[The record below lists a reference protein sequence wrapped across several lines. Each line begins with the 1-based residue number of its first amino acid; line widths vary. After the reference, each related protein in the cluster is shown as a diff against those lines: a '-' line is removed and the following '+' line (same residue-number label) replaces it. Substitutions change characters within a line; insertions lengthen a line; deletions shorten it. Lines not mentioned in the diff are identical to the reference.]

1 VIPIE
6 EVIAVHEILIE
17 RFGGTKGVRDNA
29 SLESALGRPLQTFDG
44 QRLYPTIIDQAAA
57 LFESMIKNH
66 PFIDGN
72 KRISYAML
80 LAVLA
85 MGRIDLVASQ
95 SDKYDFILSSAEGAF
110 DYDQIRNWIQ
120 IHAQGVL

>member
-1 VIPIE
+1 VIPID

-17 RFGGTKGVRDNA
+17 RFGRIKGVRDNTA
-29 SLESALGRPLQTFDG
+29 LESALGRPLQTFDG
-44 QRLYPTIIDQAAA
+44 RRLYPTIIDQAAA
-57 LFESMIKNH
+57 LFESMIRNH

-72 KRISYAML
+72 KRVAYAML

-85 MGRIDLVASQ
+85 MGELDLPTSQ
-95 SDKYDFILSSAEGAF
+95 KDMYDFILSSAEGTL

-120 IHAQGVL
+120 THAHGVL